1 MSVGL
6 GFLGS
11 PGLREMARAAA
22 IAERNG
28 FESAWMSETRITRDA
43 VSAMTA
49 LLLATDTM
57 RVGSSAINVFTRA
70 PALVA
75 TTWAT
80 MAEAAPGRVVLGIGV
95 GSGSTLAQQGIRVDH
110 AVGRM
115 REFTEAVRGAWTS
128 SGSFS
133 YAGRYVQ
140 FEDLEVELQ
149 PQQALPIY
157 FCAGGP
163 QMLALAGRVANG
175 VIADVFLPPESVR
188 TVVNRTRSGS
198 EPFSGEL
205 AAAIVTSVAD
215 TRAEAAAR
223 LRPRLASYLIAF
235 PELAREMRFDPEFL
249 GRLRDRALADGLETI
264 YGELSDDLIA
274 SCAVCGPPAA
284 CREALARYRAAGIEL
299 SILFPEPQ
307 SLEATVRELGPSPDA
322 QGGM

>member
-1 MSVGL
+1 
-6 GFLGS
+6 
-11 PGLREMARAAA
+11 
-22 IAERNG
+22 
-28 FESAWMSETRITRDA
+28 
-43 VSAMTA
+43 
-49 LLLATDTM
+49 
-57 RVGSSAINVFTRA
+57 
-70 PALVA
+70 
-75 TTWAT
+75 

-235 PELAREMRFDPEFL
+235 PELAREMGLDSEFL